1 MLLHHGQ
8 SGISKAVM
16 RVPGWVNMGQF
27 WAEITDQSD
36 QHRSES
42 VCTAL
47 REQMKREGSVA
58 DVTESALIRMC
69 SAGKVIFG
77 GLGIWHHLTS
87 FGIIWHLGCGMLWG
101 NHGES
106 KL

>member
-1 MLLHHGQ
+1 
-8 SGISKAVM
+8 
-16 RVPGWVNMGQF
+16 MGQF
-27 WAEITDQSD
+27 WAEITE
-36 QHRSES
+36 HRSES

-77 GLGIWHHLTS
+77 GLGI
-87 FGIIWHLGCGMLWG
+87 
-101 NHGES
+101 
-106 KL
+106 

>member
-1 MLLHHGQ
+1 
-8 SGISKAVM
+8 
-16 RVPGWVNMGQF
+16 MGQF